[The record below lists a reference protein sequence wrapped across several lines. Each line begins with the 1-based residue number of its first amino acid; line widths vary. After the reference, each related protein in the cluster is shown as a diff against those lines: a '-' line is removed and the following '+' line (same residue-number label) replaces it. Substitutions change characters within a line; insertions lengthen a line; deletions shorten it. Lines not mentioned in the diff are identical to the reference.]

1 MKNNNKKF
9 TCPSWLNMKTE
20 VNGYKIEINTYL
32 GYVSIKNDSFECE
45 DGWFFQ
51 GQEADEVIDEINEIY
66 NIAGTITAP
75 EAVIKWAN
83 NMLY

>member
-9 TCPSWLNMKTE
+9 TCPSWLNMKIE
-20 VNGYKIEINTYL
+20 VDGYEIEINTSL
-32 GYVSIKNDSFECE
+32 SFVSIWHKGFEC
-45 DGWFFQ
+45 DNWYFQ
-51 GQEADEVIDEINEIY
+51 GHEADEVIDEINEIY
-66 NIAGTITAP
+66 NIDGTITAP